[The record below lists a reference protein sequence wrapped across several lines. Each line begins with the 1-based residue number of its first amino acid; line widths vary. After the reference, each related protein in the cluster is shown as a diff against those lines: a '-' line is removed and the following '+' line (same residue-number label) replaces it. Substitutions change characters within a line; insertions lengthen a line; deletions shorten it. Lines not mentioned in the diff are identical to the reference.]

1 MNTNDRVFEIALT
14 LLNNLS
20 RRERRKI
27 AKSIK
32 NNNWDYTH
40 KWVSCV
46 NQAITMVNW
55 YNNEFE
61 EHGEEL

>member
-1 MNTNDRVFEIALT
+1 M
-14 LLNNLS
+14 S
-20 RRERRKI
+20 KI

-32 NNNWDYTH
+32 NNKWDYTH

-55 YNNEFE
+55 YDNEFK